1 MIHPRRTG
9 IVVGASLAVIGAL
22 ILFAGPASGSGPT
35 ISSFTPSSADV
46 GTTVAIDGSGL
57 SGATE
62 VAFNFNSAPIVS
74 DTDSQ
79 ITTTVPLGNDDGPLT
94 VTTSDGTAI
103 SATDFTLIGLYVT
116 TTSLPSVPRGSEYSV
131 TLQAAGG
138 RLPYRWRLESGRL
151 PPGLTLTHQGVLSGI
166 LTRRSDKT
174 GTYDFTV
181 VVRDSS
187 RRPRQMA
194 QQPLSLTLT

>member
-9 IVVGASLAVIGAL
+9 IVVGAALAVVSGL
-22 ILFAGPASGSGPT
+22 ILFADPASGSGPS
-35 ISSFTPSSADV
+35 ISSFSPSSADV
-46 GTTVAIDGSGL
+46 GTTVTIDGSGL

-62 VAFNFNSAPIVS
+62 VAFNFNNAPVVS

-94 VTTSDGTAI
+94 VTTSDGTAL
-103 SATDFTLIGLYVT
+103 SATDFTLLGLYVT

-138 RLPYRWRLESGRL
+138 RQPYRWRLESGRL
-151 PPGLTLTHQGVLSGI
+151 PPGLTLTHAGVLSGI
-166 LTRRSDKT
+166 LTRRNDKA

-181 VVRDSS
+181 VVRDST
-187 RRPRQMA
+187 RRPRQTA
-194 QQPLSLTLT
+194 QQPFSLTLT